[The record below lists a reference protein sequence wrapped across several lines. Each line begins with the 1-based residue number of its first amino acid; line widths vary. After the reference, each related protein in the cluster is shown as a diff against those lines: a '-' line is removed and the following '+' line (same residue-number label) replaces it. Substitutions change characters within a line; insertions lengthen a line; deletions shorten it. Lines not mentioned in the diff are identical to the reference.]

1 MSSLLARISRS
12 LIHHWKRT
20 LAASLLV
27 LVLLGVISA
36 AAGGP
41 SADNNKIPGAES
53 QKAIDLFQAHG
64 QKELAGAQADLVFSV
79 KSGKLSDPANKAA
92 IEATLAKV
100 RKVKDV
106 AKVPSPFVKGGSV
119 SKDGT
124 IAQTTVLYSVEA
136 TKLDKKDG
144 EALTKAAKIS
154 GKDPAVSLN
163 MRGQVVDLAAQES
176 FPVGEVVGLLIAVV
190 LLTLLFGSKA
200 AMGATLLGAVLGV
213 AFGQVLLAALAKPLG
228 LPSFA
233 SQIALMLGLGAG
245 IDYALLI
252 VGRYREQLAA
262 GDSKRDAAAKAAAT
276 SGASVV
282 AAGLIV
288 IVAILGLYA
297 TGIPLIGALG
307 LGAAI
312 GVLAVVL
319 SALFVL
325 PGMLGAWGEK
335 LRPSKLE
342 HVQPSP
348 FFARWGE
355 KITRRPWVAIGAGV
369 VILLIFAAPLTQMR
383 LGQPDDGNQSTN
395 KTQRK
400 AYDEQAKAFGK
411 GSNGKFLFAV
421 DIGNKNDPQ
430 LKPQLLK
437 IETAIKNTPG
447 VASTTPPAPSKDGA
461 IAIIGATP
469 TTAPQD
475 QKTSD
480 LLNTLRDDVLP
491 KATSGTQLKVYVGG
505 QTAGFED
512 FSDKVASRIPLFIAL
527 VIGLSVI
534 LLIAAFRSLWV
545 PLVSAVFNLLSVGAA
560 YGAVVAVFQQGFGA
574 SLIGV
579 DSGVP
584 IISFLPVMLFAI
596 LFGLSMDYNVFLLSR
611 IHEAHME
618 GEKPRQAVI
627 IGLSRIGKV
636 ILVAGLVMAAVF
648 AFFATADDVI
658 AKMFG
663 VGLGVAILVDVLV
676 VRLVVAPAVVLLLG
690 DKAWWLP
697 GWLDKILPNVS
708 LEGHLVKN
716 VDPAG
721 EPLEG
726 FDPQKSPPVTTQ
738 PGLAPGD

>member
-1 MSSLLARISRS
+1 MSSLLARYSRS

-20 LAASLLV
+20 LGVAFLV
-27 LVLLGVISA
+27 LVLLGVASGV
-36 AAGGP
+36 AGGP

-64 QKELAGAQADLVFSV
+64 QANLAGADADVVFQA
-79 KSGKLSDPANKAA
+79 KSGKLTDPKARA
-92 IEATLAKV
+92 DIEKTLAAV
-100 RKVKDV
+100 RKVDHV
-106 AKVPSPFVKGGSV
+106 AKADSPFAKGGLV

-124 IAQTTVLYSVEA
+124 IAQAKVQYDVEA
-136 TKLDKKDG
+136 IKLDKKDG
-144 EALTKAAKIS
+144 TKLEDALKTV
-154 GKDPAVSLN
+154 KDPAVQISS
-163 MRGQVVDLAAQES
+163 RGQVVDLAAEES
-176 FPVGEVVGLLIAVV
+176 FPVGELAGVAIAMV
-190 LLTLLFGSKA
+190 LLTVLFGSKA
-200 AMGATLLGAVLGV
+200 AMGATLLGAVAGV
-213 AFGQVLLAALAKPLG
+213 IFGQVLIAALAKPLG

-282 AAGLIV
+282 AAGAIV

-297 TGIPLIGALG
+297 TGIPLIGAMG
-307 LGAAI
+307 LGTAL

-319 SALFVL
+319 AALFVL

-335 LRPSKLE
+335 LRPRKIE

-355 KITRRPWVAIGAGV
+355 RITRRPWLSIGAGV
-369 VILLIFAAPLTQMR
+369 VILLVFAAPLTQMR
-383 LGQPDDGNQSTN
+383 LGQPDDGNKGAD
-395 KTQRK
+395 KTQRI
-400 AYDEQAKAFGK
+400 AYDAQAKAFGK
-411 GSNGKFLFAV
+411 GSNGTFLLAV
-421 DIGNKNDPQ
+421 DIGNKNDPALKDQ
-430 LKPQLLK
+430 LAK
-437 IETAIKNTPG
+437 IASDVKKTPG
-447 VASTTPPAPSKDGA
+447 VASASPAVTSPDGE
-461 IAIIGATP
+461 IATIGAVP

-480 LLNTLRDDVLP
+480 LLSTLRDDVLP
-491 KATSGTQLKVYVGG
+491 QATKGTELKVYVGG

-534 LLIAAFRSLWV
+534 LLIAAFRSLWI

-560 YGAVVAVFQQGFGA
+560 YGAVVAVFQQGFGS

-579 DSGVP
+579 ENGVP

-611 IHEAHME
+611 IQEAHHE

-636 ILVAGLVMAAVF
+636 ILVAGLVMASVF
-648 AFFATADDVI
+648 LFFATADDVI

-663 VGLGVAILVDVLV
+663 VGLGVAILVDVLI

-690 DKAWWLP
+690 EKAWWLP
-697 GWLDKILPNVS
+697 KWLDRILPNVS

-716 VDPAG
+716 EDPKG
-721 EPLEG
+721 EPLQG
-726 FDPQKSPPVTTQ
+726 FEAPQPQREHAV
-738 PGLAPGD
+738 AAGD